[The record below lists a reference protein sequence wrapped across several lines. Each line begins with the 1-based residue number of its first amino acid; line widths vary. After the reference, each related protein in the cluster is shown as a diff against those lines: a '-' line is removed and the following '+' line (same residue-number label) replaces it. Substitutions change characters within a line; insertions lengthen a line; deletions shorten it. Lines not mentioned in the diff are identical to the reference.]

1 MNRAEYAAM
10 FHVED
15 TLWWY
20 VGMRA
25 VVRSLVG
32 ARLDEAVRVLDAGCG
47 TGGTLAWWHGRSLPK
62 SERVGAGIDL
72 SRDALSFGAR
82 RGLTCLSRASV
93 SDLPFAD
100 GAFDGVLSLDVIY
113 HLDVADD
120 RRALSEI
127 ARVVRPGGWACV
139 RVPAFNTLR
148 SAHDVAVHTRQRY
161 RLSELVDRVAHAG
174 LVVDRATYANALLFP
189 AAIASRIARR
199 GEHANM
205 RVASATEPSSKA
217 SAPPTPTPESQPP
230 AEAQTT
236 ALFAGVADPSGRG
249 GSVSPAHEA
258 ISDVRPASALVQAI
272 GSVALRAEA
281 TLLQWLDLP
290 LGLSAVVVASRPL
303 HGS

>member
-1 MNRAEYAAM
+1 
-10 FHVED
+10 
-15 TLWWY
+15 
-20 VGMRA
+20 
-25 VVRSLVG
+25 
-32 ARLDEAVRVLDAGCG
+32 
-47 TGGTLAWWHGRSLPK
+47 
-62 SERVGAGIDL
+62 
-72 SRDALSFGAR
+72 
-82 RGLTCLSRASV
+82 
-93 SDLPFAD
+93 
-100 GAFDGVLSLDVIY
+100 
-113 HLDVADD
+113 
-120 RRALSEI
+120 
-127 ARVVRPGGWACV
+127 
-139 RVPAFNTLR
+139 
-148 SAHDVAVHTRQRY
+148 VAVHTRQRY